1 MTHQMNVRIAARLR
15 QMSSLL
21 EHQGE
26 TGFRT
31 QAYRR
36 AGDVVE
42 RLGRSVDELLSTE
55 GREGLV
61 ALPAVGEGIASAIA
75 EMITTGRWSALD
87 RLTGQLDPEEL
98 LMTVPGIGPQLAHRL
113 HNDLH
118 IETLE
123 GLEQAAHEGRLDQ
136 LSGFGEKRLQAVRA
150 ILRERLQILRGHVT
164 RGNTPGVK
172 LLLSID
178 EIYRERAARN
188 ELKLIAPRRFN
199 PDGLAWL
206 PVLHANRR
214 GWYFTAMYSNT
225 ARAHQLNKSQDWVVI
240 FATHDREPD
249 WQCTVVT
256 ETRGALKG
264 LRVVRGREIECER
277 HYRREGASEPA

>member
-26 TGFRT
+26 TGFRA

-36 AGDVVE
+36 AADVVE
-42 RLGRSVDELLSTE
+42 RLGRSVDELLSAE

-136 LSGFGEKRLQAVRA
+136 LSGFGEKRLQGSSQRA
-150 ILRERLQILRGHVT
+150 EADSATPVQSRGPRLASCPACQ
-164 RGNTPGVK
+164 
-172 LLLSID
+172 S
-178 EIYRERAARN
+178 A
-188 ELKLIAPRRFN
+188 
-199 PDGLAWL
+199 
-206 PVLHANRR
+206 
-214 GWYFTAMYSNT
+214 
-225 ARAHQLNKSQDWVVI
+225 
-240 FATHDREPD
+240 
-249 WQCTVVT
+249 
-256 ETRGALKG
+256 
-264 LRVVRGREIECER
+264 RVVFHRDVLE
-277 HYRREGASEPA
+277 YGASPPAQQVTGLGRHFRNA